1 MAKLLV
7 VDDEKDIV
15 ELLTF
20 LLQKDG
26 HHIIHA
32 FNGIEALKLVAVEI
46 PDLIIL
52 DIMMPE
58 MDGYAVYSKLSE
70 NPITRSIPILILTAR
85 AKMRDLFEVAPNVAS
100 YVEKPFDP
108 EFLRGKVL
116 EILAKK

>member
-20 LLQKDG
+20 LLQRDG
-26 HHIIHA
+26 HDITPA
-32 FNGIEALKLVAVEI
+32 YNGIEALEAVAKDT

-58 MDGYAVYSKLSE
+58 MDGYAVYARLSE
-70 NPITRSIPILILTAR
+70 SPATRSIPILVLTAR
-85 AKMRDLFEVAPNVAS
+85 AKMRDLFEVAPNVAA

-108 EFLRGKVL
+108 KSLRDKIL
-116 EILAKK
+116 EILAKE